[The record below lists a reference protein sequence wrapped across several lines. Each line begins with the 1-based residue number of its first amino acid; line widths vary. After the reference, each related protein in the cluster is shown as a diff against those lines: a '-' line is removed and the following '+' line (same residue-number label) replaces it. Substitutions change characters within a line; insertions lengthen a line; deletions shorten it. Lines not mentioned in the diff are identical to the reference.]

1 MMLWRYVG
9 AEIGVEGGRI
19 ARGDPPAQEIH
30 FTDWKSILRPANPTV
45 LLQGGGGVCSY

>member
-1 MMLWRYVG
+1 MMLWGYVG

-19 ARGDPPAQEIH
+19 ARGDPPAREIH

-45 LLQGGGGVCSY
+45 LLQGGGGCL